1 MGKVGLDLPEV
12 ISERHEGAMV
22 GMLEEDV
29 ELCAVELESV
39 DLAVLKFEHADDRF
53 GCEESRAG
61 ASEPVICAK
70 WTVGLE
76 PVLER
81 ARGDLYMRSVSH
93 DALGVCQRVAEV
105 ERGDCVEDDFERI
118 GFIFIGSAGGEVI

>member
-1 MGKVGLDLPEV
+1 MRKVGLDLLQV
-12 ISERHEGAMV
+12 ISERREGAMV
-22 GMLEEDV
+22 GIVEEDV

-39 DLAVLKFEHADDRF
+39 DLAVFKFEYADDRF

-81 ARGDLYMRSVSH
+81 ARWDFNVYFASH

-118 GFIFIGSAGGEVI
+118 GFIFTRSAGGEVI

>member
-1 MGKVGLDLPEV
+1 MIVKKVGLDLPEV
-12 ISERHEGAMV
+12 ISERREGAVV

-39 DLAVLKFEHADDRF
+39 DLAVLKFEHSDERF

-61 ASEPVICAK
+61 AAEAVICAK
-70 WTVGLE
+70 RPIRLS

-81 ARGDLYMRSVSH
+81 VRGNLNVCFASH
-93 DALGVCQRVAEV
+93 HALGVRKRVLRRRLATGETALWHS
-105 ERGDCVEDDFERI
+105 
-118 GFIFIGSAGGEVI
+118 SASGRNAASSMR